1 MALRYREI
9 ADDLRRRM
17 DGGEFP
23 PGSRLP
29 TYDELRV
36 HYSTGRGTI
45 GSAVDVLEAEGRV
58 RPLKKVGLIVLD
70 PAQREPLAA
79 DGPMRRDHD
88 GRLGELAWIPLA
100 PPVIERRPADPELAA
115 ALAVPAG
122 EPVTVIDVV
131 LARAGQD
138 PSEGG
143 QGAEQA
149 PAALESW
156 LLPGWLAVQDHIAA
170 LQRSPELLE
179 REFARAGHGPVRWSE
194 LTDGRLPAP
203 AEAKTLRIS
212 ERTPLLTFRVRA
224 DSADGRPLS
233 VCETRVSADRFHLR
247 RELQPQD

>member
-45 GSAVDVLEAEGRV
+45 GSAVEVLEAEGRV
-58 RPLKKVGLIVLD
+58 RPLKKVGLLVLD
-70 PAQREPLAA
+70 PAEREPLALA
-79 DGPMRRDHD
+79 GPMRRDQD
-88 GRLGELAWIPLA
+88 GRFCELAWIPLA
-100 PPVIERRPADPELAA
+100 PPAIERRPADPELAA

-122 EPVTVIDVV
+122 EQVTVIEVV
-131 LARAGQD
+131 LTRAD
-138 PSEGG
+138 
-143 QGAEQA
+143 QA
-149 PAALESW
+149 PLALETW
-156 LLPGWLAVQDHIAA
+156 QLPGWLAVQDHIAA

-179 REFARAGHGPVRWSE
+179 REFTRAGHGPVRWSE
-194 LTDGRLPAP
+194 QTNGRLPAP

-212 ERTPLLTFRVRA
+212 ERTPLLTFRVRTA
-224 DSADGRPLS
+224 SAEGRPLS
-233 VCETRVSADRFHLR
+233 VCETRVSADRFHLQ